1 MPSRVR
7 SLLKTFCACALV
19 VLLAACARE
28 RPPTGTV
35 RVETGDAVVNVAILT
50 HGYSWGGVANDPVA
64 PSDLADDDVPDLD
77 VARTLEARA
86 SFSQPAIEVEVTR
99 CAEDGSL
106 EDVACALEEGT
117 ATFDVEPGW
126 RYCVGAWFED
136 GDASYLFD
144 AKSDQGEEAT
154 MGEFTSTALVV
165 AARDGQVL
173 LVDQETETPYYPTLP
188 EGAPELAVGNVVRVR
203 GNGIMLESYP
213 AQYPG
218 ITSIELSSEGT
229 PADAEKYA
237 GLVAEVWPEKDPA
250 EPPYASLEYA
260 TELAVVTIAPATCGY
275 TWSFEEGGETQ
286 AVVADAPAPT
296 SLGASELPDARVE
309 GPTNATLSF
318 DVPATSVF
326 VLRWSESAEG
336 LLAEGEV
343 VDVADGSFAIEPGF
357 RYAVRASF
365 ANGQA
370 TFVFTVR

>member
-35 RVETGDAVVNVAILT
+35 RVETGDAVVNVAMLT

-154 MGEFTSTALVV
+154 MDEFTSTALVV

-188 EGAPELAVGNVVRVR
+188 EGAPAREDAERQFFAAERDRTLFACMRRLAPQYREVLELT
-203 GNGIMLESYP
+203 YF
-213 AQYPG
+213 
-218 ITSIELSSEGT
+218 EGFT
-229 PADAEKYA
+229 PAECAVILKKSGKQVYN
-237 GLVAEVWPEKDPA
+237 L
-250 EPPYASLEYA
+250 
-260 TELAVVTIAPATCGY
+260 LARAK
-275 TWSFEEGGETQ
+275 
-286 AVVADAPAPT
+286 T
-296 SLGASELPDARVE
+296 SLK
-309 GPTNATLSF
+309 TL
-318 DVPATSVF
+318 
-326 VLRWSESAEG
+326 LEKEG
-336 LLAEGEV
+336 LDHE
-343 VDVADGSFAIEPGF
+343 DV
-357 RYAVRASF
+357 
-365 ANGQA
+365 
-370 TFVFTVR
+370 